1 MTHVLPISDL
11 LVEKTTHDSFG
22 TGIFAVSSKISGRQC
37 GRLLLAAP
45 LAVPLAVPAGGGGSA
60 AEKRVSDG
68 GSLFESYA
76 MMIEAKTCGST

>member
-11 LVEKTTHDSFG
+11 LVEKTTYDSFG
-22 TGIFAVSSKISGRQC
+22 TGIFAVSSKISGRQW

-45 LAVPLAVPAGGGGSA
+45 LAVPAGVGGSA